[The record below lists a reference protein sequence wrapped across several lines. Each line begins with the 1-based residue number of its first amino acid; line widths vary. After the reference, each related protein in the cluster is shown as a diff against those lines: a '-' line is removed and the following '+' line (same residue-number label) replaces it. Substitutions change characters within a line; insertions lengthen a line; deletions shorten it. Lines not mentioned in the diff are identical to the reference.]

1 MAGAGVD
8 LVGTAHF
15 HDGLGSVAQGTCG
28 IHHVIKEDAV
38 LALHVTDDVH
48 DLALVGLLAALVHD
62 SQLHV
67 QLLSEGAGAG
77 HGANVG
83 RDHHHILTLVTE
95 LLGVIIHK
103 DGVAQQVIHGD
114 VEEALDLGGV
124 EVHGQHTV
132 STGSGDHVGHQLGRD
147 GIAGLGLAVLTGIAE
162 IGDDGGDTAGR
173 GAA

>member
-15 HDGLGSVAQGTCG
+15 HDGLGSVAQRACG

-38 LALHVTDDVH
+38 LALHVANDIH

-77 HGANVG
+77 HRANVG
-83 RDHHHILTLVTE
+83 RDHHHILALVTNF
-95 LLGVIIHK
+95 
-103 DGVAQQVIHGD
+103 
-114 VEEALDLGGV
+114 
-124 EVHGQHTV
+124 
-132 STGSGDHVGHQLGRD
+132 
-147 GIAGLGLAVLTGIAE
+147 LA
-162 IGDDGGDTAGR
+162 
-173 GAA
+173 